1 MPSHRRRSPVAIV
14 GVGQTNHGRRDEVST
29 PELVYEAVTAA
40 VAHAGID
47 RDEIGAVFFAS
58 APDALIGVN
67 EPDQWCVG
75 PSGAAGRPYMRIS
88 TGGSTGSS
96 AAIAAYYAVAAGR
109 CEIALSVAVERA
121 NESRAVQL
129 MMNTNFDPIYERE
142 FAINAISC
150 YALATVDHMVRYG
163 TTEEQLAKISVRNHR
178 NALRNPY
185 AHLKLDI
192 SVDDVLRSRVLCW
205 PVKLF
210 DTCPR
215 SDGACAVVIA
225 SDCRARALRTNPAWI
240 QGLQSYSDGYFLGD
254 REVLSY
260 RDHLA
265 LAAQGA
271 YRQAGVTDPLKE
283 IDVAELQNPFTIS
296 EAMAVEALGFCA
308 PGGAGGFVDAGLPE
322 MNGELPINPSGGVL
336 SSNPVGATSLVR
348 VAEATLQVMHE
359 AGARQVPGVR
369 RALAQCSG
377 GAIQFGTVI
386 IVGDDPVAG

>member
-1 MPSHRRRSPVAIV
+1 MRNGRRRTAVGVV
-14 GVGQTNHGRRDEVST
+14 GVGQTRYGRRDEVST
-29 PELVYEAVTAA
+29 PDLVFEAVTAA
-40 VAHAGID
+40 LAHARLD
-47 RDEIGAVFFAS
+47 RAEIGAVFFAS

-67 EPDQWCVG
+67 EPDQWCA
-75 PSGAAGRPYMRIS
+75 GAAGAVGKPYLRIS

-96 AAIAAYYAVAAGR
+96 AAIAAYYAVASGR
-109 CEIALSVAVERA
+109 CEVALAVAVERA

-129 MMNTNFDPIYERE
+129 LMNTNFDPIYERE

-150 YALATVDHMVRYG
+150 YALATADHMVRYG

-192 SVDDVLRSRVLCW
+192 TVDDVLRSRMLCW
-205 PVKLF
+205 PVKLL

-215 SDGACAVVIA
+215 SDGACAIVIA
-225 SDCRARALRTNPAWI
+225 SGARARDLRPKPAWV
-240 QGLQSYSDGYFLGD
+240 QGLQSFSDGYFLGD
-254 REVLSY
+254 REILSY

-265 LAAQGA
+265 LAAQEA
-271 YRQAGVTDPLKE
+271 YRQADVIDPLKE

-296 EAMAVEALGFCA
+296 EAMAVEALGFCEV
-308 PGGAGGFVDAGLPE
+308 GGAGAFVDAGLPE
-322 MNGELPINPSGGVL
+322 MAGELPINPSGGVL

-348 VAEATLQVMHE
+348 VAEAALQVMGE
-359 AGARQVPGVR
+359 ADARQVRGVR

-377 GAIQFGTVI
+377 GAIQFGTVVI
-386 IVGDDPVAG
+386 LGDEPIGG